1 MESFAKE
8 KSFQFLQSLQWD
20 SGKPDFVQEMSRQ
33 LRMQNQWR
41 LESEMAYL
49 ASYNHHCGQRLPKAL
64 QSSFSSIVTESCASS
79 LYSVHEA
86 YQVIHSWR
94 PFSTVWSSS
103 SAHSCLQALRRR
115 RRRHRQ
121 SKMLLWS
128 FRNDGYSG
136 KEFWFE
142 SQNVFELIGSRPRA
156 LAAKLTLPQQRQNTP
171 Q

>member
-121 SKMLLWS
+121 SANHKKEIYSSSALGNAFVKLRS
-128 FRNDGYSG
+128 KFFR
-136 KEFWFE
+136 
-142 SQNVFELIGSRPRA
+142 R
-156 LAAKLTLPQQRQNTP
+156 NTTSS
-171 Q
+171 

>member
-33 LRMQNQWR
+33 FRMQNRWR
-41 LESEMAYL
+41 LVSEMAYL

-115 RRRHRQ
+115 RRHRQ
-121 SKMLLWS
+121 SANHKKEICSSSALDNAFVKLRS
-128 FRNDGYSG
+128 KFFRRNRTSY
-136 KEFWFE
+136 
-142 SQNVFELIGSRPRA
+142 
-156 LAAKLTLPQQRQNTP
+156 
-171 Q
+171 